1 MKFGCSLIVRGKHA
15 TQENIR
21 ALASNAEAWGFD
33 SVWVSDH
40 IILPP
45 LVTSVYPAS
54 PNGQFPDLWLERYF
68 EPMAILNYVAG
79 FTQRV
84 QLGMSVLILPMRNP
98 IEVAK
103 EIAGA
108 DVLSQGRIVF
118 GVGVGWFKEEFDVLR
133 EPFHQRGQRMDEYL
147 EICKTLWTQEPA
159 TYEGQFYQFQEAR
172 FAPKPTQKPHPPIW
186 IGGQSLAA
194 IRRAV
199 RYGDGWHPFALPP
212 DGLKPIMA
220 QFRTAMQDAGRPL
233 QEVEVSL
240 RVRLRFGETS
250 DSPLPLHGSPEQV
263 IDTIKQYEALGVQ
276 HLVIDAIPETI
287 DNALSTFERFVREV
301 VPAFR

>member
-1 MKFGCSLIVRGKHA
+1 M
-15 TQENIR
+15 N
-21 ALASNAEAWGFD
+21 
-33 SVWVSDH
+33 
-40 IILPP
+40 
-45 LVTSVYPAS
+45 YP
-54 PNGQFPDLWLERYF
+54 G
-68 EPMAILNYVAG
+68 
-79 FTQRV
+79 
-84 QLGMSVLILPMRNP
+84 
-98 IEVAK
+98 
-103 EIAGA
+103 
-108 DVLSQGRIVF
+108 
-118 GVGVGWFKEEFDVLR
+118 
-133 EPFHQRGQRMDEYL
+133 
-147 EICKTLWTQEPA
+147 KTLWTQEPA

-250 DSPLPLHGSPEQV
+250 DSLPPLHGSPEQV